1 MTKENNIQK
10 REDKAEIKRVELSVH
25 TKMGPMDSVVSVKE
39 LIRTAESWG
48 WDAIAITD
56 HGGVQAFPD
65 AMNTVF
71 CDRLNIKIIYGM
83 EGNLTED
90 DYKQPHA
97 NHITILVQ
105 DMHGKNNLYRLVSKS
120 HLYFTY
126 GQEPRIPRRILEE
139 HRHGLL
145 LGSSG
150 ADGELIRAIA
160 TRQYDDEE
168 LITVARFYDYL
179 EIQPIGNYVSLL
191 HSDEFPNINTKEDLR
206 DINRKVVEL
215 GKKLN
220 KMVVATGD
228 IRFLNPEDAICWEV
242 IMANRESEESEGNEI
257 EAQSSRFLHTTEEML
272 REFDYLGEEVAF
284 ETVVKNSFCIALM
297 VQRVQPFLGEDIMFD
312 PTLPNADEEIKTL
325 AYKRAYELYGDN
337 LPKIVQERLEQEL
350 TSILKHGFSSLYL
363 IAHKLVKKSN
373 DDGYAVFARGSVGSS
388 FVATMTGITEVNPLP
403 PHWRCPKCHYSEF
416 ITDGIYNS
424 GFDLPEKNCPNCGE
438 SLAKDGH
445 DIPFAV
451 FLGYD
456 GDKVPDIDI
465 NYSDEDRPELC
476 KYIERLFGKDKV
488 YAAGTIETLRESEV
502 RRYIQKFFDEKGETP
517 SESLIQYI
525 MNGCVGV
532 KKTTGAHPAG
542 IMIVPQD
549 IDVHLVTPVQH
560 PEDRLELSDIVTTH
574 FDYHRI
580 SSRLVKFDIL
590 PHEVPTCIKLLED
603 YTHYNHRTIPF
614 NDPETLSLFQST
626 EALGISPA
634 DLGATT
640 GTLGIPDF
648 QVPYVRRMLDATKP
662 MCFSDLVKISGFCH
676 GTEIWKGNM
685 QDALREG
692 VCTLH
697 DSISVRDDI
706 MMYLIHKG
714 IEPLLAFK
722 TMENTRKGKGLKL
735 EVVEQLKAGG
745 VPDWYIEACQKIK
758 YLFPRAH
765 AVSYV
770 MMAFRIAYYK
780 VHYPAAFYA
789 AYFCAHAEAF
799 EADIIAA
806 GKEAVKKRIS
816 ELNAEYPGLEGNS
829 WNLTWERYE
838 ELEAVREKLF
848 NLQVALEM
856 LLRGFTLEPVDSEC
870 AEAEQFIIF
879 DKYKKP
885 LFAVHEKM
893 NGN

>member
-1 MTKENNIQK
+1 MTKEMTIQQ
-10 REDKAEIKRVELSVH
+10 REDKAQVKRVELSVH
-25 TKMGPMDSVVSVKE
+25 TQMGPMDSVVPIKE
-39 LIRTAESWG
+39 LIRTAARWG
-48 WDAIAITD
+48 WNAIAITD

-65 AMNTVF
+65 AMNTMF

-83 EGNLTED
+83 EGNLTGD

-97 NHITILVQ
+97 NHVTILVR

-126 GQEPRIPRRILEE
+126 DQEPRIPRRILEE

-145 LGSSG
+145 LGSNG

-160 TRQYDDEE
+160 TRQYDDEG
-168 LITVARFYDYL
+168 LITLACFYDYL

-191 HSDEFPNINTKEDLR
+191 RSDEFPNINTQEDLR

-242 IMANRESEESEGNEI
+242 IMANRESEEGEI
-257 EAQSSRFLHTTEEML
+257 EAHSSRFLHTTEEML

-284 ETVVKNSFCIALM
+284 ETVVKNSYCIALM
-297 VQRVQPFLGEDIMFD
+297 VQRVQPLLGEDIMFD
-312 PTLPNADEEIKTL
+312 PTLPDADEKIKTM
-325 AYKRAYELYGDN
+325 AYKRAHELYGEN
-337 LPKIVQERLEQEL
+337 LPKIVRERLDQEL
-350 TSILKHGFSSLYL
+350 TPILKHGFSSLYL
-363 IAHKLVKKSN
+363 IAHKLVKKTN
-373 DDGYAVFARGSVGSS
+373 DDGYTVFARGSVGAS

-403 PHWRCPKCHYSEF
+403 PHWRCSKCHYSEF
-416 ITDGIYNS
+416 ITDGTYNS

-488 YAAGTIETLRESEV
+488 YAAGTIETLREPEV
-502 RRYIQKFFDEKGETP
+502 RRYIQKYFDKKGETP

-525 MNGCVGV
+525 VDGCVGV

-560 PEDRLELSDIVTTH
+560 PEGRLELSNLVTTH

-648 QVPYVRRMLDATKP
+648 QVPYVRRILDATKP

-697 DSISVRDDI
+697 DAISVRDDI
-706 MMYLIHKG
+706 MMYLVHKG

-722 TMENTRKGKGLKL
+722 TMESTRKGKGLKL

-770 MMAFRIAYYK
+770 MMAYRIAYYK

-789 AYFCAHAEAF
+789 AYFSVHTEAF
-799 EADIIAA
+799 DADVVTA

-816 ELNAEYPGLEGNS
+816 ELNAEYTNLEKEAWKLS
-829 WNLTWERYE
+829 WERYE
-838 ELEAVREKLF
+838 ELETVREKLF

-856 LLRGFTLEPVDSEC
+856 LLRGFTVEPVEPSRSD
-870 AEAEQFIIF
+870 AKKFIIL
-879 DKYKKP
+879 DNALLPP
-885 LFAVHEKM
+885 LSVLGKS
-893 NGN
+893 NS

>member
-1 MTKENNIQK
+1 MTGKKNIQQRQDIAK
-10 REDKAEIKRVELSVH
+10 TKRVELSAH

-65 AMNTVF
+65 AMDTVF
-71 CDRLNIKIIYGM
+71 FDRLNIKIIYGM
-83 EGNLTED
+83 EGNLTGD

-97 NHITILVQ
+97 NHVTILVQ

-191 HSDEFPNINTKEDLR
+191 RSDEFPNINTKEDLR

-220 KMVVATGD
+220 KLVVATGD

-272 REFDYLGEEVAF
+272 REFGYLGEEVAF
-284 ETVVKNSFCIALM
+284 ETVVKNSYCIALM
-297 VQRVQPFLGEDIMFD
+297 VQRVQPLLGEDIMFD

-350 TSILKHGFSSLYL
+350 TPILKHGFSSLYL

-373 DDGYAVFARGSVGSS
+373 DDGYAVFARGSVGAS

-403 PHWRCPKCHYSEF
+403 PHWRCSKCHYSEF
-416 ITDGIYNS
+416 ITDGTYNS
-424 GFDLPEKNCPNCGE
+424 GFDLPEKMCPNCGGL
-438 SLAKDGH
+438 LAKDGH
-445 DIPFAV
+445 DIPFAA

-465 NYSDEDRPELC
+465 NYSDEDCPELC

-488 YAAGTIETLRESEV
+488 YVAGTIETLRESEV
-502 RRYIQKFFDEKGETP
+502 RRYIQKFFDKKGETP

-525 MNGCVGV
+525 VDGCVGV

-549 IDVHLVTPVQH
+549 MDVHFVTPVQH
-560 PEDRLELSDIVTTH
+560 PEDRLDLSDIVTTH

-603 YTHYNHRTIPF
+603 YTHCNHRTIPF

-697 DSISVRDDI
+697 DAISVRDDI

-722 TMENTRKGKGLKL
+722 TMESTRKGKGLKL

-770 MMAFRIAYYK
+770 MMAYRIAYYK

-789 AYFCAHAEAF
+789 AYFSVNAEVF
-799 EADIIAA
+799 DADVVTA

>member
-1 MTKENNIQK
+1 MTKGKNVQQ
-10 REDKAEIKRVELSVH
+10 REDNAEIKRVELSVH
-25 TKMGPMDSVVSVKE
+25 TKMGPRDSVVSVKE
-39 LIRTAESWG
+39 LIRTAERWG

-65 AMNTVF
+65 AMNTVIW
-71 CDRLNIKIIYGM
+71 DRLNIKIIYGM
-83 EGNLTED
+83 EGNLTGD

-97 NHITILVQ
+97 NHVTILVQ

-160 TRQYDDEE
+160 TSQYDDEE

-191 HSDEFPNINTKEDLR
+191 RSDEFPNINTKEDLR

-220 KMVVATGD
+220 KLVVATGD

-284 ETVVKNSFCIALM
+284 ETVVKNSYCIALM
-297 VQRVQPFLGEDIMFD
+297 VQRVQPLLGEDIMFD

-325 AYKRAYELYGDN
+325 AYKWAYELYGDN

-350 TSILKHGFSSLYL
+350 TPILKHGFSSLYL

-373 DDGYAVFARGSVGSS
+373 DDGYAVFARGSVGAS

-403 PHWRCPKCHYSEF
+403 PHWRCSKCHYSEF
-416 ITDGIYNS
+416 ITDGTYNS
-424 GFDLPEKNCPNCGE
+424 GFDLPEKMCPNCGGL
-438 SLAKDGH
+438 LAKDGH
-445 DIPFAV
+445 DIPFAA

-465 NYSDEDRPELC
+465 NCSDEDCPELC

-488 YAAGTIETLRESEV
+488 YVAGTIETLRESEV
-502 RRYIQKFFDEKGETP
+502 RRYIQKFFDKKGETP

-525 MNGCVGV
+525 VDGCVGV

-549 IDVHLVTPVQH
+549 MDVHFVTPVQH
-560 PEDRLELSDIVTTH
+560 PEDRLDLSDIVTTH

-697 DSISVRDDI
+697 DAISVRDDI
-706 MMYLIHKG
+706 MMYLVHKG

-722 TMENTRKGKGLKL
+722 TMESTRKGKGLKL

-770 MMAFRIAYYK
+770 MMAYRIAYYK

-789 AYFCAHAEAF
+789 AYFSVHTEAF
-799 EADIIAA
+799 DADVITA
-806 GKEAVKKRIS
+806 GKEAVKKRIA
-816 ELNAEYPGLEGNS
+816 ELNAEYPDLEENS